1 MKELIHGSYMEDE
14 NFITVFTDDTMYQ
27 IAQNSGEWAY
37 RKVGSVLAN
46 GVRLTKDL
54 FDSWKEECEMKGTFV
69 LK

>member
-1 MKELIHGSYMEDE
+1 MKELIHGSYMGDE

-46 GVRLTKDL
+46 GVRLQYL
-54 FDSWKEECEMKGTFV
+54 I
-69 LK
+69 LKRRHICLIKSQK